1 MYNLCQNAANTS
13 AAFDSFHSRYVAIFE
28 KCFPVKTVKTSH
40 RLTPRQPWMTKG
52 LVRSCL
58 RKSKLY
64 GLYRKTGLE
73 CDKSKYKTFKKK
85 LDQLLNTAEKSYY
98 FEKIKSMSGNLR
110 KTWKLIGDL
119 TGKIQRDEA
128 VGPFTLN
135 GVTITDKIEI
145 VENLNQY
152 FVNIGSQ
159 LAASIQ
165 PAHSQFSD
173 YLKPT
178 NINSFMFFPTSS
190 TEVINIVSNFQ
201 NKQSFGFDN
210 IPVNIMKSSISYVAE
225 PIAAIINSSLDS
237 GIFPDILK
245 VAKVC
250 PIFKNGDK
258 SDFQNYRPISVLPS
272 FSKIFEKVVQSRLL
286 SYLHLNNI
294 LCSNQFGFRKNHSTY
309 MALIELY
316 DKISLAIDK
325 NEYSIGIFI
334 DLSKAFD
341 TLDHNIL
348 LKKLYHYGIRGKAWD
363 WFNSYLCNRKQC
375 VCLNGIMSD
384 YKLVTHGVPQGS
396 ILGPLLFIL
405 YINDIVNC
413 SKYLLFILFAD
424 DTNLFFSCKDIRH
437 LFNTVNSE
445 LDKLSI

>member
-1 MYNLCQNAANTS
+1 
-13 AAFDSFHSRYVAIFE
+13 
-28 KCFPVKTVKTSH
+28 
-40 RLTPRQPWMTKG
+40 
-52 LVRSCL
+52 
-58 RKSKLY
+58 
-64 GLYRKTGLE
+64 
-73 CDKSKYKTFKKK
+73 
-85 LDQLLNTAEKSYY
+85 
-98 FEKIKSMSGNLR
+98 MSGNLR

-128 VGPFTLN
+128 VAPFTLN

-159 LAASIQ
+159 LVASIQ
-165 PAHSQFSD
+165 PSHSQFSD

-272 FSKIFEKVVQSRLL
+272 FLKLL
-286 SYLHLNNI
+286 RRW
-294 LCSNQFGFRKNHSTY
+294 CKAGFFPTY
-309 MALIELY
+309 I
-316 DKISLAIDK
+316 
-325 NEYSIGIFI
+325 
-334 DLSKAFD
+334 
-341 TLDHNIL
+341 
-348 LKKLYHYGIRGKAWD
+348 
-363 WFNSYLCNRKQC
+363 
-375 VCLNGIMSD
+375 
-384 YKLVTHGVPQGS
+384 
-396 ILGPLLFIL
+396 
-405 YINDIVNC
+405 
-413 SKYLLFILFAD
+413 
-424 DTNLFFSCKDIRH
+424 
-437 LFNTVNSE
+437 
-445 LDKLSI
+445 